1 MDRIVVG
8 VDAEVAGVAAVEWA
22 LTEAVRWGAALSA
35 VRAWSPSVY
44 GMDYSGV
51 LASGDGPPAECTDAQ
66 QLAAEQL
73 KRASARVP
81 GADTVVSEATATMG
95 GPAQVLLD
103 AAGPGVLLVVGT
115 RGHGALSRAVIG
127 SVSSSVLHHVH
138 GPIVA
143 VPEPAPSDGRP
154 GRVVVGVD
162 HSSSSFAALA
172 VAAEYARRR
181 GAVLVPVYVHEP
193 VLGDVPGLGA
203 GLQDLA
209 ALEAVER
216 RSLELACQEIGAG
229 EDAAPVEAEV
239 LVGHAGSTLTSLTRP
254 QDLLVV
260 GSRGRGGFAALLLG
274 STSTQC
280 VQHARCPVLVVR

>member
-8 VDAEVAGVAAVEWA
+8 VDAGAAGVAAMQWA
-22 LTEAVRWGAALSA
+22 LTEAVRWGVPLSA

-44 GMDYSGV
+44 GNDYSGV
-51 LASGDGPPAECTDAQ
+51 LTSRDGQPAERTDAQ
-66 QLAAEQL
+66 QLADEQL
-73 KRASARVP
+73 TMACARVP
-81 GADTVVSEATATMG
+81 GSDTVVCSGTATGG

-103 AAGPGVLLVVGT
+103 ASGPGVLLVVGT
-115 RGHGALSRAVIG
+115 RGHGVLSRAVMG

-138 GPIVA
+138 GPVVA
-143 VPEPAPSDGRP
+143 VPEPAPRDNRP

-162 HSSSSFAALA
+162 HSPASLAALA
-172 VAAEYARRR
+172 VGAEHARRR
-181 GAVLVPVYVHEP
+181 NAVLVPVYVQQP
-193 VLGDVPGLGA
+193 ILGDMPGLGA
-203 GLQDLA
+203 GFQDLA

-216 RSLELACQEIGAG
+216 RSLELTCQEIGSQG
-229 EDAAPVEAEV
+229 AAPVEAEV
-239 LVGHAGSTLTSLTRP
+239 IVGHAGSTLTALTRP

-280 VQHARCPVLVVR
+280 VQHATCPVLVVR